1 MKSTPRWLIG
11 AFAGPI
17 LGVGLI
23 LLLAPASGQGA
34 TVSGMA
40 NIAYLLAFLMH
51 VALFALAYGV
61 VLPLLQPRLAV
72 AAWSSLACVAV
83 IAALTAIHL
92 AYQLGF
98 FAQATPDRYAVRTL
112 VGSVLA
118 MMVGGLA
125 TWLIG
130 LRGNI
135 VASATA

>member
-1 MKSTPRWLIG
+1 MKSIPRWLVG
-11 AFAGPI
+11 ALVGPF
-17 LGVGLI
+17 LGVGSI
-23 LLLAPASGQGA
+23 LLFAPASGQGA

-40 NIAYLLAFLMH
+40 NIAYVLAFLMH
-51 VALFALAYGV
+51 VALFALAYGF

-72 AAWSSLACVAV
+72 PGRSSLVCMAV
-83 IAALTAIHL
+83 IAALTALHL
-92 AYQLGF
+92 ADQLGF
-98 FAQATPDRYAVRTL
+98 FAQAALDRYAVRTM

-135 VASATA
+135 AASSAA

>member
-11 AFAGPI
+11 ALAGPF
-17 LGVGLI
+17 LGVGLV

-51 VALFALAYGV
+51 IGLFSLAYGV

-72 AAWSSLACVAV
+72 EAQSFLACMAV
-83 IAALTAIHL
+83 MAALTALHL

-98 FAQATPDRYAVRTL
+98 FAESATDRYAVRTL

-118 MMVGGLA
+118 MMVGGLT

-135 VASATA
+135 AASSAT

>member
-11 AFAGPI
+11 ALAGPL

-51 VALFALAYGV
+51 IGLFALAYGV
-61 VLPLLQPRLAV
+61 VLPLLQPRRAI
-72 AAWSSLACVAV
+72 AARSSLACMAV
-83 IAALTAIHL
+83 MAALTALHL
-92 AYQLGF
+92 ADQLGF
-98 FAQATPDRYAVRTL
+98 FAQAAPDRYAVRTL

-130 LRGNI
+130 LCGNI